1 MNKHLKTWAIT
12 VCAFIHNDNKV
23 LIAKR
28 SKTKKFLPG
37 KFELPGGHLKFG
49 ETIEKGLKREIKE
62 EFQVDIILGDPFYAF
77 TYLSE
82 NKMKYSVEID
92 IFAKIK
98 GPIEKMSVNKKDH
111 SQIKWITED
120 EIDKYFAKDDKE
132 RLAIRRGF
140 QLLRRVS

>member
-1 MNKHLKTWAIT
+1 
-12 VCAFIHNDNKV
+12 
-23 LIAKR
+23 
-28 SKTKKFLPG
+28 
-37 KFELPGGHLKFG
+37 
-49 ETIEKGLKREIKE
+49 
-62 EFQVDIILGDPFYAF
+62 
-77 TYLSE
+77 
-82 NKMKYSVEID
+82 MKYSVEID

-98 GPIEKMSVNKKDH
+98 GPIEKMSVIKKDH